1 MGGRTMPRNTNS
13 DVSGEIPAAVVRPGG
28 VIKGALVAIGLVI
41 LAAIWFVL
49 GVVVLA
55 LTIAVGLM
63 LLIGFVLSL
72 ASAVLVN
79 AYFQVRGRRYPVAF
93 RFPLGPRRARLVLND
108 ALNSS
113 IGPTLAAAARGTIL
127 FLGPLVFSL
136 RGFLGWAAWRERRS
150 NPSVTDLPLAGSTLF
165 RATLRALID
174 VGSHAKL
181 FVDGYQQSTQPY
193 DDWLSSSF
201 GEISAFL
208 AWWPHEELA
217 IADYR
222 VETQLPF
229 PVTPTTETGR
239 FLDLQPSPDARG
251 FPGLASAVIRRRHIG
266 GLRELYQSA
275 REIDDMCDPN
285 LDDAP
290 DCGVIRIVRTAV
302 VDRVPLWIV
311 QVASTQSWH
320 PRAGAAPN
328 DLTADLHA
336 VSGRESALLRGTLA
350 AMGQAGIPG
359 DEPVLMTG
367 FSLGGLVAAQ
377 IATGRYRAPG
387 ADRAHNIR
395 YLITAG
401 SPIARFPISD
411 GVRVL
416 SLEHRVDPVHRL
428 DGRPRATDTGAP
440 VPWVTVSAGPPLPI
454 NYSIGHTHH
463 APSYAETGQTFAVAL
478 DDPVAH
484 EFWAGS
490 GDNAGVAAFFG
501 GSQTITDFAVVR
513 EGTPVPQPA
522 LPVYVQ
528 RTSAG
533 QTRGRLRAFLR
544 RLDGV
549 IAADVY
555 VSRSGFPTTK
565 SWSADLLVEDLDQ
578 AMKPARRRFT
588 YEGLLAV
595 ARAGGTVDLSLRVM
609 ARNQRGGYA
618 AASLKRTRDA
628 VLREDIDINGTVELA
643 PLEPLRPEAELLPSV
658 TDSGA
663 AAPVPDTNRTTFLYR
678 SDPFDGSEHEASA
691 M

>member
-1 MGGRTMPRNTNS
+1 MPRDTSS
-13 DVSGEIPAAVVRPGG
+13 DVSGEIPAVVVRPGG
-28 VIKGALVAIGLVI
+28 VLKGLFVAVGLVV
-41 LAAIWFVL
+41 LAAFWLVL
-49 GVVVLA
+49 GIVVLA
-55 LTIAVGLM
+55 LTILVA
-63 LLIGFVLSL
+63 LLALVWFVVWLG
-72 ASAVLVN
+72 SATVVN
-79 AYFQVRGRRYPVAF
+79 AYFRIRRRTYPAAF
-93 RFPLGPRRARLVLND
+93 RFPLGPRRARLVLSD
-108 ALNSS
+108 AVNSS

-127 FLGPLVFSL
+127 FLGPLVFIL
-136 RGFLGWAAWRERRS
+136 RGFLGWKAWRVRRS
-150 NPSVTDLPLAGSTLF
+150 QASIVDLPLSGSTLF

-174 VGSHAKL
+174 VGSHGGL
-181 FVDGYQQSTQPY
+181 FVDGYEESTLPY

-201 GEISAFL
+201 REISAFL

-217 IADYR
+217 VADYR
-222 VETQLPF
+222 VEEELPF
-229 PVTPTTETGR
+229 PVTPDAETGASM
-239 FLDLQPSPDARG
+239 DLQPSPDPRG
-251 FPGLASAVIRRRHIG
+251 FPGLASAVIRRRRIA

-285 LDDAP
+285 LDDSP
-290 DCGVIRIVRTAV
+290 DCGVIRIVRTV
-302 VDRVPLWIV
+302 GTDRQPVWIV
-311 QVASTQSWH
+311 QIASTQSWH

-350 AMGQAGIPG
+350 AMSQARIPV

-387 ADRAHNIR
+387 LTAGHRIR
-395 YLITAG
+395 HLITAG
-401 SPIARFPISD
+401 SPIARFPIAE

-428 DGRPRATDTGAP
+428 DGRPRATDTDAA

-463 APSYAETGQTFAVAL
+463 APSYAETGQRFAVAL
-478 DDPVAH
+478 DDPAARGY
-484 EFWAGS
+484 WSGS
-490 GDNAGVAAFFG
+490 GEDPGVAAYFS

-513 EGTPVPQPA
+513 KGTPMPQPA
-522 LPVYVQ
+522 VPVYVQ
-528 RTSAG
+528 RAAAG
-533 QTRGRLRAFLR
+533 RTRGRLRAFLR

-555 VSRSGFPTTK
+555 ISRSGFPTTK
-565 SWSADLLVEDLDQ
+565 SWSADLLVADLHQ
-578 AMKPARRRFT
+578 AMTPARRRFT

-595 ARAGGTVDLSLRVM
+595 AQAGGTVDLNLRVM

-618 AASLKRTRDA
+618 AASLKRAKDA

-643 PLEPLRPEAELLPSV
+643 LQPLRPDAETPAS
-658 TDSGA
+658 DA
-663 AAPVPDTNRTTFLYR
+663 EAPVSIADATRTTFLYR
-678 SDPFDGSEHEASA
+678 SDPFEGSGQDVSA